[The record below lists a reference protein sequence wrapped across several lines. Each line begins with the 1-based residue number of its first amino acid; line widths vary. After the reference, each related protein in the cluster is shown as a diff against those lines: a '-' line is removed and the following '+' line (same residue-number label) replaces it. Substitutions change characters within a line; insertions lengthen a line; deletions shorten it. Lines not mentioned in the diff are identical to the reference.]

1 MINKEKFLEKYP
13 DIETFKAEHPIGQI
27 FKYYDGDYWEIRG
40 YMSDEYPNG
49 EKLDLV
55 ILRTFVRY
63 KEGKEWIRH
72 WSYKAQELYDFFTV
86 YDFCKREFGKE
97 FTKKEWEEH
106 DNEKHGLFY

>member
-1 MINKEKFLEKYP
+1 MINKKEFLEKYP
-13 DIETFKAEHPIGQI
+13 DIEAFKAEHPIGQI
-27 FKYYDGDYWEIRG
+27 FRYYDRDYWEIRN

-49 EKLDLV
+49 EKFDLV

-72 WSYKAQELYDFFTV
+72 WTYKAQELYDFFTV
-86 YDFCKREFGKE
+86 YDFCKREYGKE

-106 DNEKHGLFY
+106 DNEKDI